1 MLSHLFFWFGF
12 QMLFFAAKFYSSA
25 ISRHYV
31 SASLWHSG
39 TCLESVTLKISMCKH
54 QTCQAAGCKKTKQT
68 VKEKWQTEQWVCYLI
83 RFLHM
88 NTNNMYASVKIF
100 GTMTFQ
106 MTLTVAPRGWVSREA
121 DRGPR
126 WQWSELIRPLQA
138 PSSALL
144 EASSSN
150 GITHLNHWP
159 NCWPTLVSNVGIGF

>member
-106 MTLTVAPRGWVSREA
+106 ITLTVAPEA
-121 DRGPR
+121 EWAEKLTGVPDGN
-126 WQWSELIRPLQA
+126 EV
-138 PSSALL
+138 
-144 EASSSN
+144 SSSDPSK
-150 GITHLNHWP
+150 HPPQLCLRP
-159 NCWPTLVSNVGIGF
+159 AAQMA